1 MLSPQEGAYGQCM
14 YKHFRG
20 HRLAEVMERDD
31 GYVQANEN
39 LPAAYFA
46 EFKDW
51 PACER
56 QAMRFLKGRVLD
68 IGCGAGRVAL
78 HLQSRGHEVLS
89 VDLSPLAIKV
99 CRLRGVKNTK
109 VLSITQLTRRLGE
122 FDTLIMFGTN
132 FGLFANPRRAR
143 WLLKRFHSMT
153 SPHARILAESLHPYD
168 RVPPG
173 HRKYLRFNRQR
184 GRMPGQL
191 RLRVRCGFART
202 PWFDYL
208 IVSPREMRSILSGT
222 GWRVARL
229 VDSRDSHGTVYVA
242 VIEKDK

>member
-1 MLSPQEGAYGQCM
+1 
-14 YKHFRG
+14 
-20 HRLAEVMERDD
+20 MERDD
-31 GYVQANEN
+31 GYVQADEK

-51 PACER
+51 PAYER
-56 QAMRFLKGRVLD
+56 QGMRFVKGRVLD

-78 HLQSRGHEVLS
+78 HLQSRGHDVLS

-132 FGLFANPRRAR
+132 FGLFANPRRAG

-153 SPHARILAESLHPYD
+153 SPQARILAESLHPYD

-184 GRMPGQL
+184 SCL
-191 RLRVRCGFART
+191 LA
-202 PWFDYL
+202 
-208 IVSPREMRSILSGT
+208 S
-222 GWRVARL
+222 
-229 VDSRDSHGTVYVA
+229 
-242 VIEKDK
+242 